1 MLCLKLDMVTQ
12 KQMDI
17 CKLETSPN
25 LHSQTLPKHQKNN
38 RKKTK
43 KNFFKERKEKKRERE
58 CCS

>member
-1 MLCLKLDMVTQ
+1 MVTQ

-43 KNFFKERKEKKRERE
+43 KNFFKEKKRKEEKTGL
-58 CCS
+58 